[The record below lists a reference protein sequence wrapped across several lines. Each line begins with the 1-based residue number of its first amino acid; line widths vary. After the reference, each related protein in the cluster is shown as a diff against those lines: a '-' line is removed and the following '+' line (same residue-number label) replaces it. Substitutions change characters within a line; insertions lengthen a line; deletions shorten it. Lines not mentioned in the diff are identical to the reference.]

1 MNRLTFVKSRQILR
15 FLTTG
20 GTVAL
25 LDSSLAWA
33 LSHAVTATLAV
44 TMSFVV
50 SAVCHYWL
58 NRRWVFGYR
67 GQDNFSSTARY
78 LVTLSVSGLVGLV
91 IFHIANT
98 GLGFG
103 VFIARLASIPPTTVI
118 TYALLRGFVFRPL
131 TQGVKEVRLSR
142 QSKTSPTYSNARFL
156 PS

>member
-1 MNRLTFVKSRQILR
+1 MNRLTFLKSRQILR

-25 LDSSLAWA
+25 LDSSLAWT
-33 LSHAVTATLAV
+33 LSHAVTPTLAV
-44 TMSFVV
+44 TMSYLV
-50 SAVCHYWL
+50 SVVCHYCL

-67 GQDNFSSTARY
+67 GQDTFASTARY
-78 LVTLSVSGLVGLV
+78 LVTLFVSGLVGLAV
-91 IFHIANT
+91 FHVVNT
-98 GLGFG
+98 GLGVG

-131 TQGVKEVRLSR
+131 TPGVREVRLSR
-142 QSKTSPTYSNARFL
+142 QSKTDPVCSNARFL